1 MKIKTSGLVVSAIMA
16 VAVIGVILTLG
27 QTDAFELNKY
37 AVSSQEVFT
46 NLQNDEPV
54 LIVDIRSANEYQA
67 GHMDGAAHD
76 DYSDPSTLEKRVT
89 TIQKRLPE
97 VASTHSIVLVDDDVG
112 IRAKQAAQSMTEM
125 GIKTFYL
132 ADGMDVLSEDITHT
146 SQTTIDSEELMLKIA
161 ANEDLYLL
169 DVREPDELLES
180 KIDGAVNIPLAEIF
194 QPNGMDNIPT
204 DRPVVVICG
213 SGNRATIA
221 TYALA
226 QEDIDFQILE
236 GGMKAWNSHIQE

>member
-27 QTDAFELNKY
+27 QTDAFELDKY
-37 AVSSQEVFT
+37 AVDSQEVFT

-54 LIVDIRSANEYQA
+54 LIVDIRTANEYRA
-67 GHMDGAAHD
+67 GHIDGAAHD
-76 DYSDPSTLEKRVT
+76 NYSDSSTLEKRVT

-97 VASTHSIVLVDDDVG
+97 IASTHSIVLVDDDG
-112 IRAKQAAQSMTEM
+112 MKAKQAAQSMTEM

-132 ADGMDVLSEDITHT
+132 ADGMDVLTEGITRT

-169 DVREPDELLES
+169 DVREPDELLKS
-180 KIDGAVNIPLAEIF
+180 KIDGAVNIPLADIF
-194 QPNGMDNIPT
+194 QPNGIDNIPT
-204 DRPVVVICG
+204 DKPVVVICG